1 MHSFPE
7 IRQKLYSEA
16 GLVPH
21 RRGRGEWMQCALTLK
36 MGRGGCFSEVSGTA
50 WNLRHMS
57 YFLILK
63 IQSTQTATRIAS
75 TLDLRRQRLAAVLS
89 YENKLQV
96 WSVNTMSLDYVLF
109 TVCLYSSICF
119 CSLKLSTLMQT

>member
-1 MHSFPE
+1 
-7 IRQKLYSEA
+7 
-16 GLVPH
+16 
-21 RRGRGEWMQCALTLK
+21 MQCALTLK

-50 WNLRHMS
+50 WNLRHTS

-63 IQSTQTATRIAS
+63 IQSTQTATRMAN